1 MLDDLDAAPIEPPL
15 RETLRLLRKVTQN
28 LGAVSA
34 EDVRLLAEV
43 GLGRDA
49 IAEALEVCFA
59 FNIINRLADAFEFEV
74 GPDAAFDASAKQ
86 LLGRGYRL

>member
-1 MLDDLDAAPIEPPL
+1 MLDDLDAAEIDEPL

-28 LGAVSA
+28 HGAVTA
-34 EDVRLLAEV
+34 DDLAGLLA
-43 GLGRDA
+43 LGVSRQA

-59 FNIINRLADAFEFEV
+59 FNVINRLADAFEFEV